1 MYMYVLTFVQVQVS
15 YYTSAWPAQS
25 HCVWYVSTAAEWEGE
40 RGHTHGREG
49 EEGER
54 ETREESHVTA
64 VLNSSFRREETVMPE
79 YFDQLM
85 RV

>member
-1 MYMYVLTFVQVQVS
+1 MYVLTSVQVQVS

-25 HCVWYVSTAAEWEGE
+25 QCVWYVSTAAEWEGE

-49 EEGER
+49 EEREG
-54 ETREESHVTA
+54 ETREKESHVTA
-64 VLNSSFRREETVMPE
+64 VLDSRFRREETVMPE

-85 RV
+85 TV